1 MAALALGLTGLFTA
15 PSMILMGALSDR
27 IGREWAYTLGS
38 LAMIFAIGLLLIL
51 NDASKTAPLYAFAPL
66 FAIGF
71 ASRQSLYPTIAADL
85 FHGKHFG
92 AILGV
97 FALFIGAGAGVG
109 PWLGGYLHDLSGT
122 YRHALWSAILFAAL
136 SAILLWGAGP
146 RKYR

>member
-1 MAALALGLTGLFTA
+1 
-15 PSMILMGALSDR
+15 
-27 IGREWAYTLGS
+27 
-38 LAMIFAIGLLLIL
+38 MIFAIGLLLIL
-51 NDASKTAPLYAFAPL
+51 SDASKTALLYAFAPL

-71 ASRQSLYPTIAADL
+71 ASRQSLYPTVAADL

-97 FALFIGAGAGVG
+97 FALFIGAGAGIG

-122 YRHALWSAILFAAL
+122 YNHAFWSAIFFAAV
-136 SAILLWGAGP
+136 SVIFLWSAGP